1 MKFIVKNVKGYH
13 ENNKLIKII
22 KKIEQNI
29 KNFKESIYIAS
40 FLTHTTRVL
49 PDKSLK
55 KFMFSYPYLIKVLQ
69 LFFLTVTNFHKNYT
83 IRF

>member
-1 MKFIVKNVKGYH
+1 MGYH

-29 KNFKESIYIAS
+29 KNFAESTYIAS

-49 PDKSLK
+49 PDKSL
-55 KFMFSYPYLIKVLQ
+55 
-69 LFFLTVTNFHKNYT
+69 
-83 IRF
+83 